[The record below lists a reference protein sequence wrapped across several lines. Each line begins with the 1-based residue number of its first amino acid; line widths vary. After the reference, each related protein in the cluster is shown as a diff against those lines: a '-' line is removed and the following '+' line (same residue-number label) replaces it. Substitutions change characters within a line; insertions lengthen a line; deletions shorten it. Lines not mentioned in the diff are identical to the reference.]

1 MTIIRTYSK
10 LNKKIRHCN
19 KDLKHFRRAKKA
31 YLDEA
36 TYHQAVI
43 DNVSQIIKKEESP

>member
-1 MTIIRTYSK
+1 LTIIRTHSK

-19 KDLKHFRRAKKA
+19 KELKHAQQVKRA

-43 DNVSQIIKKEESP
+43 DNVSQIIKKEAQ